1 MANECRPKTLITSST
16 CDVQYCDDCGMFHLN
31 MGPLTLRLNEAH
43 FIDLA
48 NDLGMAVA
56 QQKQL
61 LARKESFDVKASR
74 SNVRKLHS

>member
-1 MANECRPKTLITSST
+1 MANECRLKTLISSNT

-31 MGPLTLRLNEAH
+31 MGPLTLRLTETH
-43 FIDLA
+43 FTDLA

-61 LARKESFDVKASR
+61 LARKESFDVKTNR